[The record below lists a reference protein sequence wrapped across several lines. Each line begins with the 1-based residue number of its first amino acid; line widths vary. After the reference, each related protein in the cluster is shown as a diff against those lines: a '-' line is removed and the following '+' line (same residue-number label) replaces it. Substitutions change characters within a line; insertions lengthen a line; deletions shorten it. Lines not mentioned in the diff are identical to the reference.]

1 MVAMVT
7 IVMNHVMDVYLIPVI
22 KNMVSVQIHL
32 DVNLDGNTGKRS
44 VIYVCSGNY
53 LLLPQNN
60 KQKQMNA

>member
-32 DVNLDGNTGKRS
+32 DVNLDGNTGRRS
-44 VIYVCSGNY
+44 VIYVCSRND
-53 LLLPQNN
+53 LLLHQNN